1 MRAVCLLPVVIRK
14 LSSPNHDTNNQKRD
28 WDAEKK
34 YNCAHLIS
42 LFVFTKYVTR
52 YVTTQ
57 GVCLRLTT
65 FNTHF
70 SGSTTK

>member
-52 YVTTQ
+52 YVTKQ
-57 GVCLRLTT
+57 ALCLWLTT
-65 FNTHF
+65 FNQMILGVA
-70 SGSTTK
+70 SK